1 MCLCVVELNYVP
13 GSCLDP
19 GEPKKWLHKVETNRI
34 YKRKLLCNFHLSNV
48 RKNLI
53 NINFSSLDVQQ
64 PQPTKA
70 QGSVPHSW
78 SKSTM
83 LDSVMSS
90 KWPKWLHWCGGSLR
104 SNLWHKQGSIKLWR
118 VLNSRLQ
125 NHSESTHFKPCTFLD
140 PSPHSS
146 PQRTT
151 HTHGATFDR
160 TKNSLSWRDHKQST
174 NDFPC
179 AEHVE
184 PYWFWNYWP

>member
-34 YKRKLLCNFHLSNV
+34 YKRKLLCNFHQSNV

-78 SKSTM
+78 STM

-90 KWPKWLHWCGGSLR
+90 KWPKWLHWGGGSLHP
-104 SNLWHKQGSIKLWR
+104 NLWHKQGSVKLWR

-146 PQRTT
+146 PQRTMR
-151 HTHGATFDR
+151 THGATFDR
-160 TKNSLSWRDHKQST
+160 TKNSLSWRALGKT
-174 NDFPC
+174 C
-179 AEHVE
+179 WALKLLIL
-184 PYWFWNYWP
+184 